1 MIILAGL
8 DSSSAYGGIG
18 SSRAVMVSILAEPT
32 LIVVFVG
39 ITLLAKAMLPFVVNH
54 LLVSS
59 WAVYWS
65 PAHLFL
71 VAAFFILLLVETDRM
86 PIHSSTHI
94 EVYMI
99 EEGRILEYSGPLLA
113 LLKWAS
119 AMKQFILYTIFC
131 NVLIFP
137 WGLSVKGA
145 ALGAAGSGGGPHRE
159 VRPRRLRGRLRR
171 DRPVAPALLPLSGAA
186 RRIVSPG
193 GAGDR
198 RNPIE
203 LARMLIEH
211 LDPLASSLFSLLA
224 IASLLLS
231 FVMLGSRWLKNYL
244 YAFAAESWIIAA
256 LSAAVGFYGD
266 YPELYLIAILTLLF
280 RGLLLPYL
288 IWRIIRRLDV
298 DREIHVILQPSTSLV
313 VGAFVVMFALSVS
326 FRVATEFH
334 LELTVA
340 VLALT
345 VMLSMK
351 LIGFLMLSVRH
362 EAISQI
368 LGLLVLEN
376 GIFLGSQILVPGM
389 PLLIELVILF
399 DLLIIVACF
408 GVLVRYLVTH
418 VGTTSALELK
428 RLVG

>member
-1 MIILAGL
+1 
-8 DSSSAYGGIG
+8 
-18 SSRAVMVSILAEPT
+18 
-32 LIVVFVG
+32 
-39 ITLLAKAMLPFVVNH
+39 
-54 LLVSS
+54 
-59 WAVYWS
+59 
-65 PAHLFL
+65 
-71 VAAFFILLLVETDRM
+71 
-86 PIHSSTHI
+86 
-94 EVYMI
+94 
-99 EEGRILEYSGPLLA
+99 
-113 LLKWAS
+113 
-119 AMKQFILYTIFC
+119 
-131 NVLIFP
+131 
-137 WGLSVKGA
+137 
-145 ALGAAGSGGGPHRE
+145 
-159 VRPRRLRGRLRR
+159 
-171 DRPVAPALLPLSGAA
+171 
-186 RRIVSPG
+186 
-193 GAGDR
+193 
-198 RNPIE
+198 
-203 LARMLIEH
+203 MLIQH
-211 LDPLASSLFSLLA
+211 LSPIASSLFSLMA

-256 LSAAVGFYGD
+256 LSATVGYYGN

-298 DREIHVILQPSTSLV
+298 AREIHVILQPSASLV
-313 VGAFVVMFALSVS
+313 VGALFVMFALSVS

-351 LIGFLMLSVRH
+351 LIGFLMLAVRH

-408 GVLVRYLVTH
+408 GVLVGYLLTH
-418 VGTTSALELK
+418 VGTTSTLNLK